1 MSGGFHLRI
10 IRFLFQK
17 SYSYSVIAMKVIH
30 PIIKTGS
37 SLLLL
42 GRSNNFLRQCPFH
55 SKVSTILT
63 RLFRVYYS
71 SRLVFDHRPLVDNV
85 RNEPLPGEV
94 ETDFSQPGNER
105 SVWNWI
111 WFHDGSR
118 DDEKGYREERERRR
132 RGGKR
137 GPVQRLPGQ
146 EVSLFPSNDLHF
158 RCPAFRLVL
167 QVSSSRGNE
176 KADQRAAAFPFFRRT
191 SSSGGSL
198 LRENLHRFLEQHHRR
213 NVCPSRYRFTDSPIE
228 EWTSENFEEIEFE
241 IEFTSGSYHVYY
253 LRPIGKTIDRSL
265 EKFKR
270 NN

>member
-17 SYSYSVIAMKVIH
+17 FYSYSVIAMKKSIQ
-30 PIIKTGS
+30 S
-37 SLLLL
+37 SKQVLLFFYS
-42 GRSNNFLRQCPFH
+42 GGVTIFFDNVH
-55 SKVSTILT
+55 SV
-63 RLFRVYYS
+63 RRFPRYWQVFRVYYS
-71 SRLVFDHRPLVDNV
+71 SRLVFDHWSTTCVTSPSPERS
-85 RNEPLPGEV
+85 RGTA
-94 ETDFSQPGNER
+94 TDFSQPGNER

-176 KADQRAAAFPFFRRT
+176 KADRRAAAFPFFRRT

-241 IEFTSGSYHVYY
+241 IEFTSRSYHVYS
-253 LRPIGKTIDRSL
+253 LRPIHDRSIVW

>member
-1 MSGGFHLRI
+1 M
-10 IRFLFQK
+10 
-17 SYSYSVIAMKVIH
+17 
-30 PIIKTGS
+30 
-37 SLLLL
+37 
-42 GRSNNFLRQCPFH
+42 
-55 SKVSTILT
+55 
-63 RLFRVYYS
+63 FRVYYS
-71 SRLVFDHRPLVDNV
+71 SRLVFDHWSTTCVTSPSPERS
-85 RNEPLPGEV
+85 RGTA
-94 ETDFSQPGNER
+94 TDFSQPGNER

-176 KADQRAAAFPFFRRT
+176 KADRRAAAFPFFRRT

-213 NVCPSRYRFTDSPIE
+213 NCVRLAIDSPTHRSKNGRARI
-228 EWTSENFEEIEFE
+228 SRRLNLKLN
-241 IEFTSGSYHVYY
+241 
-253 LRPIGKTIDRSL
+253 LRLDRITFILFDPFTIDLSF
-265 EKFKR
+265 ER
-270 NN
+270 NLREIIKIL